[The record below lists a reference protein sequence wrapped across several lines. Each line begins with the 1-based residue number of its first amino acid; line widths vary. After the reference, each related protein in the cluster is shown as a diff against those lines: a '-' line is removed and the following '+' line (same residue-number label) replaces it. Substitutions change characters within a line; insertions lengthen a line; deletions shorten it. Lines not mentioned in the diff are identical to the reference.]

1 MLPQDDFLRRMVK
14 MLCSK
19 DPQFADIIKKLSEAF
34 KKKDFK
40 LLKEIER
47 ELVRN
52 NNKCWDEIMKALART
67 NDQVIERDLVQ
78 MSNEITQMRNRV
90 VSFLHDVEVKGF
102 DDAEGKGLIN
112 GA

>member
-34 KKKDFK
+34 KKKDLK
-40 LLKEIER
+40 LLQEIER
-47 ELVRN
+47 ELVKN
-52 NNKCWDEIMKALART
+52 NDRCWNEIMKALART
-67 NDQVIERDLVQ
+67 NDQVVERDLVQ
-78 MSNEITQMRNRV
+78 MSNDITQMRNRV

-102 DDAEGKGLIN
+102 DSAEGN
-112 GA
+112 GIS